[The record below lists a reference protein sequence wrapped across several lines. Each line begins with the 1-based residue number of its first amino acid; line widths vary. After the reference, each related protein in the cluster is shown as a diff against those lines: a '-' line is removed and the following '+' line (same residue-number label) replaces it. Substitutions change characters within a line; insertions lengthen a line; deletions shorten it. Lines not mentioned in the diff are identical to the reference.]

1 MLIIQQ
7 KSCQNVK
14 WLIVKGEAENRGE
27 EKCAIPHIFRA
38 KSHT

>member
-7 KSCQNVK
+7 KSCQKVNS
-14 WLIVKGEAENRGE
+14 LIVNGEAENRGE
-27 EKCAIPHIFRA
+27 GKCAIPHIFRA